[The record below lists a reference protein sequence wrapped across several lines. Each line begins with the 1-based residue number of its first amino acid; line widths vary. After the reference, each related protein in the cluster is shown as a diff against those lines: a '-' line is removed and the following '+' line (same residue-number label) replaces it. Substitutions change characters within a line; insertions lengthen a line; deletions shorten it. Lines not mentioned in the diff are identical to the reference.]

1 MNLEEML
8 INQEYDAIWEK
19 YCGYIDLSMEEV
31 MDIQERLLLE
41 QIELL
46 SNSYIGEKIM
56 GEGVKPKSVEEFRKV
71 VPLTTY
77 EDYADVLLN
86 KQEDKLP
93 SKTKYWIQTTWKGG
107 SHPIKLAPFS
117 EEMVKE
123 HKKCMIAGL
132 IFATCERKGQI
143 NISRNDSFL
152 YGMAPL
158 PYLTGMLPYI
168 VEEEIKFNYLP
179 PLEEAQTMSFE
190 ERNIK
195 GFQLGLERGID
206 LFFGVSSV
214 LIRIGE
220 SFANRSGNKK
230 DSMMKGYKP
239 KTIKMW
245 SRLITAYLKS
255 KIYNRQI
262 LPKDIWKLKGL
273 LCAGTDSKEYKER
286 LEYYWGKK
294 PIEAYGGTEITFV
307 ATETFGDK
315 GMTFY
320 PDVNFLEFIPEKESL
335 KSIKD
340 KNYIP
345 HTILLNELETG
356 KRYEIVT
363 TKLKGGVFVRYRV
376 GDIIECTALDN
387 KEYGIYQPQIRY
399 VDRVSNVIDL
409 AGFTRIT
416 SDTIETSINK
426 TQLPIKEW
434 VVAKEY
440 RDREP
445 MLHLYCEL
453 EEVAI
458 TAEEVKVNI
467 RKALREVDHDFQDME
482 QLLERD
488 PIIVTIVEPGS
499 FNKLKDKKEMRIS
512 KVNPGEE
519 VINLITG

>member
-1 MNLEEML
+1 MSLEEML
-8 INQEYDAIWEK
+8 INQEYDAIWKK
-19 YCGYIDLSMEEV
+19 YCGYLDLSMDEV
-31 MDIQERLLLE
+31 MEIQERLLLE

-46 SNSYIGEKIM
+46 SNSYIGQEIM
-56 GEGVKPKSVEEFRKV
+56 GKGVKPKTVEEFRKV

-77 EDYADVLLN
+77 EDYADILLN
-86 KQEDKLP
+86 KEEDKLP
-93 SKTKYWIQTTWKGG
+93 AKTKYWIQTTWKGG

-117 EEMVKE
+117 DEMLNE
-123 HKKCMIAGL
+123 HKKCMIAAL
-132 IFATCERKGQI
+132 LFATCEKKGQV
-143 NISRNDSFL
+143 NIKSNDTFL

-158 PYLTGMLPYI
+158 PYLTGIMPYI

-179 PLEEAQTMSFE
+179 PLDEAQNMSFE

-206 LFFGVSSV
+206 LFFGISSV

-220 SFANRSGNKK
+220 SFADKSSKK
-230 DSMMKGYKP
+230 KESMMKGYKP

-245 SRLITAYLKS
+245 YRIISAYIKS
-255 KIYNRQI
+255 KIYKRQI

-273 LCAGTDSKEYKER
+273 ICAGTDSKEYKER
-286 LEYYWGKK
+286 LEYYWGKR
-294 PIEAYGGTEITFV
+294 PIESYGGTEITFV

-335 KSIKD
+335 KSLRD
-340 KNYIP
+340 KSYVP
-345 HTILLNELETG
+345 RTVLLNELKAGE
-356 KRYEIVT
+356 RYEIVT

-399 VDRVSNVIDL
+399 VDRISNVIDL

-416 SDTIETSINK
+416 SETMEASINK
-426 TQLPIKEW
+426 TQLPIKDW

-440 RDREP
+440 KDREP

-453 EEVAI
+453 DEIAL
-458 TAEEVKVNI
+458 TAEEVKSSI
-467 RKALREVDHDFQDME
+467 RVALREVDSDFQDLE
-482 QLLERD
+482 QLLNRD
-488 PIIVTIVEPGS
+488 TLMVTIVEAGS
-499 FNKLKDKKEMRIS
+499 FNKLNEIRMS
-512 KVNPGEE
+512 KVNPGEL
-519 VINLITG
+519 VINLITNQR

>member
-1 MNLEEML
+1 MNLEGML
-8 INQEYDAIWEK
+8 DNQEYEAIWKK
-19 YCGYIDLSMEEV
+19 YCGYIDLSIEEV

-56 GEGVKPKSVEEFRKV
+56 GKGVKPKSVEEFRNI

-77 EDYADVLLN
+77 EDYSDILLN

-132 IFATCERKGQI
+132 IFATCEKKGQV
-143 NISRNDSFL
+143 NIRRNDSFL

-158 PYLTGMLPYI
+158 PYLTGMLPHI

-179 PLEEAQTMSFE
+179 PLAEAQNMSFE

-206 LFFGVSSV
+206 LFFGISSV

-220 SFANRSGNKK
+220 SFANRSSNKK

-239 KTIKMW
+239 KNVKMW
-245 SRLITAYLKS
+245 YRLITAYLKS
-255 KIYNRQI
+255 KIYKRQI

-273 LCAGTDSKEYKER
+273 LCAGTDSKEYKEK
-286 LEYYWGKK
+286 LEYYWGKR
-294 PIEAYGGTEITFV
+294 PIEVYGGTEITFV

-335 KSIKD
+335 KSLQD
-340 KNYIP
+340 NGYVP
-345 HTILLNELETG
+345 QTVLLNELKAGE
-356 KRYEIVT
+356 RYEIVT

-387 KEYGIYQPQIRY
+387 KEHGIYQPQIRY
-399 VDRVSNVIDL
+399 VDRISNVIDL

-416 SDTIETSINK
+416 SDTMEASINK
-426 TQLPIKEW
+426 SQLPVKEW
-434 VVAKEY
+434 VVSKEY

-445 MLHLYCEL
+445 VLHLYCEV
-453 EEVAI
+453 EGSVI
-458 TAEEVKVNI
+458 TADEVKLRI
-467 RKALREVDHDFQDME
+467 RKALGEVDHDFKDME
-482 QLLERD
+482 QLLNRD
-488 PIIVTIVEPGS
+488 ALIVTILKEGS
-499 FNKLKDKKEMRIS
+499 FNKLNSKKELRIS

-519 VINLITG
+519 VIKSITS